1 MKMATTDKSRAGL
14 EFPAAVRRA
23 FVFLKGFGFQEV
35 SAEATIVRYA
45 TERVFLNV
53 HHGRSSYELGIEVG
67 LLDASSEER
76 GYSLSEFVRLVEPA
90 EAAQLKD
97 FCATTASE
105 VADGV
110 ARLATQVKQ
119 HVARVLRGDEAIFTE
134 LSGQRREWA
143 DAFAADVAY
152 RQVSPRAA
160 AAFREKRYSEAAD
173 LYESIKSRLSPAE
186 LTKLEYAKQHR

>member
-1 MKMATTDKSRAGL
+1 MATMDKSRVALDFSG
-14 EFPAAVRRA
+14 AVRSA
-23 FVFLKGFGFQEV
+23 FAFLKGFGFREIGT
-35 SAEATIVRYA
+35 EATIVRYA

-53 HHGRSSYELGIEVG
+53 YHGRSSYELGIEVG

-105 VADGV
+105 VANGV
-110 ARLATQVKQ
+110 TRLATQVKQ
-119 HVARVLRGDEAIFTE
+119 YVARVLSGDEAIFAV
-134 LSGQRREWA
+134 LALQRREWA
-143 DAFAADVAY
+143 DAFAADIAY
-152 RQVSPRAA
+152 RQVSPKAA
-160 AAFREKRYSEAAD
+160 AAFREKRYREAAN